1 MKKAVFLDR
10 DGVINVDKGY
20 VYKIEDFEYLEGA
33 IDHLLWYQKQGY
45 ILIIITNQSGIA
57 RGYYTEEQYL
67 ALERWMI
74 ADLKAKGIEIIAC
87 YYCPHLPDALVPR
100 YRCKCECRK
109 PGTALFHKAAEQ
121 YDIDLRKSIAIGDK
135 ERDLTICKES
145 GARGILLLN
154 GWNDLTEY

>member
-33 IDHLLWYQKQGY
+33 IDNLRWYQEQGY
-45 ILIIITNQSGIA
+45 LLFVITNQSGIA

-67 ALERWMI
+67 TLERWMI
-74 ADLKAKGIEIIAC
+74 ADLKSKGIEITAC

-135 ERDLTICKES
+135 ERDLTICNES